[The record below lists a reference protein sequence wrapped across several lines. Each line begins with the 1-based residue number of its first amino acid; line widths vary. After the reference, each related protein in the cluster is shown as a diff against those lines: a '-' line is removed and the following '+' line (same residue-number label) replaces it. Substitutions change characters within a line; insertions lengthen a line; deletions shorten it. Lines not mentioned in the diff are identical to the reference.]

1 MLNRQKLYY
10 DEYRILIETQDEN
23 GEKKLVG
30 IKVTK
35 AECFAPGEK
44 PTKEN
49 PYKQRWYY
57 SPDQKLAI
65 RLPRNE
71 EGERIYKKN
80 EADLK
85 GIERDRE
92 RQCQCVGQYDKTLCP
107 VRCDNCHLKDSCR
120 LQDWENNGYDCTRKC
135 TDCPSRISMFR
146 SMDKPIGT
154 DDNGNSIMPD
164 YASGE
169 DVETAYIRWEEDRE
183 YFELVEEMKKSLD
196 DDEMRLYKCFD
207 NKMSVEDIM
216 AEFNF
221 ETDYEFK
228 QHKKA
233 LMEKFTLKW
242 LRKNHEREAMVKG
255 LVSTLSPDEQLLYH
269 CIRNKMQVTKIAERF
284 GVHRKTIEYRR
295 EKLRKKFIAAGLEEY
310 F

>member
-1 MLNRQKLYY
+1 MLNRQKLFY
-10 DEYRILIETQDEN
+10 DEYRILLEDGTE
-23 GEKKLVG
+23 

-44 PTKEN
+44 PTKDN

-57 SPDQKLAI
+57 SPDQKVAI
-65 RLPRNE
+65 RLPRTK
-71 EGERIYKKN
+71 EGERRYLDN
-80 EADLK
+80 DAELK
-85 GIERDRE
+85 SIERDLAHQKE
-92 RQCQCVGQYDKTLCP
+92 CVGRFFKKLCP
-107 VRCDNCHLKDSCR
+107 INCDNCPLKDSCNLPCR
-120 LQDWENNGYDCTRKC
+120 SKNGYGCEKKCADCS
-135 TDCPSRISMFR
+135 SRISLFIPL
-146 SMDKPIGT
+146 DKPIGT
-154 DDNGNSIMPD
+154 NDNGESIYPD
-164 YASGE
+164 YGSGE
-169 DVETAYIRWEEDRE
+169 DVEADYIQREENRE
-183 YFELVEEMKKSLD
+183 YLDLVEEMKKSLD

-207 NKMSVEDIM
+207 NKMSAEDIM

-233 LMEKFTLKW
+233 LMEKFTMKW
-242 LRKNHEREAMVKG
+242 LRENHEREEMVKG
-255 LVSTLSPDEQLLYH
+255 LVSTLSPEEQLLYH